1 MALNKCAKN
10 GRRLSGAVLIMVV
23 AVMFVL
29 IVLLLAT
36 LTVVSTAQNRS
47 FERFE
52 ENQAYY
58 SARSALDV
66 YVSNM
71 LSDETYYA
79 SDASGNK
86 LDHDYDD
93 DGDITTPPTT
103 FGTEG
108 IIYSQALAMEL
119 DLYRIKAYAATYDDY
134 LALADKSAPN
144 NTDNWVNPS
153 GVFTTE
159 PYKSDYDTPTENY
172 IEYVVDYPQISSGD
186 YHGKFEDNDT
196 EATIKVEV
204 LARKLHGHD
213 DAVTTNTAADALSI
227 ESGSRAKDE
236 LTIKVT
242 STVTYCGV
250 QGVASAIY
258 STLDEPSYFNNAMTS
273 FGGVAN
279 TNNSTIFGG
288 ASILANN
295 TWSNE
300 GNIYGGLYAG
310 ANIYQNTNENVA
322 ISAGDATYVGGNLS
336 FQNAATSFYGF
347 GYDGTTVDQKPI
359 LYVNDGLIYSSNV
372 NLGKYEKTPQ
382 DPKDSLIVII
392 YDPDGA
398 SNPTNTL
405 EVTTNT
411 FNINGDLICNGNIH
425 ISANGFNVTGNVIV
439 NGNLIVDS
447 PSITDMAGNYYVNG
461 NIDLSGS
468 GQSQTLRNN
477 LSSRINC
484 TGSIFYIDST
494 NVSCTDA
501 GSMSWLF
508 TDFATSLSV
517 DTATIDP
524 SRLTN
529 LGVEINLPKVSSSAV
544 EKETSYSRYIPVE
557 DSQYYNFYHT
567 NPSDPKVGQ
576 IITAEE
582 WAGTPKEADRK
593 SGNFKT
599 KSFTAPSGALE
610 LPSNGTVPVAGEVNY
625 QITSGKNFNNL
636 KLTGSGTINIY
647 LNPGIYCSGTIIS
660 GDKTKV
666 NIYAP
671 TGTYTW
677 NVANFT
683 QKMYD
688 ILYSP
693 GGDKKLRFVDDASKD
708 PAALKS
714 PKIKFYM
721 SAGTVWNATQAGW
734 CLMTGYIYAPQ
745 ADVNLSKGKDG
756 TGAIY
761 YYNGQQAFHYN
772 SGSDNNISGNPMI
785 VGAIV
790 AKDITGFDNNA
801 VCAYIKD
808 EDDPDPGLPQLT
820 WSPVEYRAN

>member
-1 MALNKCAKN
+1 MVRDKCAKN
-10 GRRLSGAVLIMVV
+10 GKRLSGAVLIMVV
-23 AVMFVL
+23 TVMFVL
-29 IVLLLAT
+29 IIMLLAT

-47 FERFE
+47 YEKFE

-79 SDASGNK
+79 SNASGNK
-86 LDHDYDD
+86 LDHSYDD

-103 FGTEG
+103 FGAEG
-108 IIYSQALAMEL
+108 VIYSQALAMEL

-159 PYKSDYDTPTENY
+159 PYKSDYDNPTENY

-186 YHGKFEDNDT
+186 YHGKFEDNGT

-236 LTIKVT
+236 ITIKVT

-273 FGGVAN
+273 FGGVN
-279 TNNSTIFGG
+279 GTNNSTIFGG
-288 ASILANN
+288 ASILADN
-295 TWSNE
+295 TWNNE
-300 GNIYGGLYAG
+300 GNIYGGLYADK
-310 ANIYQNTNENVA
+310 NIYQNTNENVA

-347 GYDGTTVDQKPI
+347 GYDGTTVDQMPI
-359 LYVNDGLIYSSNV
+359 LYVKDGLTYSSNV

-382 DPKDSLIVII
+382 DPKDALLVII

-398 SNPTNTL
+398 LNPLNTL
-405 EVTTNT
+405 EITTNT
-411 FNINGDLICNGNIH
+411 FNINGDLICNGNLH
-425 ISANGFNVTGNVIV
+425 IGANGFNVTGNVIV
-439 NGNLIVDS
+439 NGNLVVTGTM
-447 PSITDMAGNYYVNG
+447 TDMAGNYYVNG
-461 NIDLSGS
+461 NIDLSS
-468 GQSQTLRNN
+468 APHSDQLYPN
-477 LSSRINC
+477 LSSRLNC
-484 TGSIFYIDST
+484 TGTIQYSDTTGTTYSSPGFMTWS
-494 NVSCTDA
+494 
-501 GSMSWLF
+501 F
-508 TDFATSLSV
+508 TDFDDCLNV
-517 DTATIDP
+517 DPTKPGFD
-524 SRLTN
+524 SNRLTN
-529 LGVEINLPKVSSSAV
+529 KGVEIFLPRVSSTSV
-544 EKETSYSRYIPVE
+544 VKETSYSRYIPVE
-557 DSQYYNFYHT
+557 DSQYYNFYHM
-567 NPSDPKVGQ
+567 NSSDPKYGQ

-593 SGNFKT
+593 AGKFT
-599 KSFTAPSGALE
+599 EKSFAAPSGALE
-610 LPSNGTVPVAGEVNY
+610 LPSSGTLPVSGESNY
-625 QITSGKNFNNL
+625 KITTGKNFTNL
-636 KLTGSGTINIY
+636 QLVGSGTINIY
-647 LNPGIYCSGTIIS
+647 LTPGVSCQGTIIS

-666 NIYAP
+666 NFYAP
-671 TGTYTW
+671 AGTYTW

-688 ILYSP
+688 ILYS
-693 GGDKKLRFVDDASKD
+693 GDHILRFVDDASKD
-708 PAALKS
+708 PLALKS

-721 SAGTVWNATQAGW
+721 SAGTTWNATQAGW

-745 ADVNLSKGKDG
+745 AIVNLSKGKDG

-772 SGSDNNISGNPMI
+772 SGSDNNINGNPMI
-785 VGAIV
+785 IGAIV
-790 AKDITGFDNNA
+790 AQNITGFDNNA

-820 WSPVEYRAN
+820 WKPVEYRAN